1 MPAPP
6 LMNFAIGPAQNAFEA
21 MGVLNAIPIEAN
33 RMSAGESKKW
43 GEKVVQKI
51 RANLS
56 DDSYPPS
63 NKTGKLSRSIGYKV
77 DEKTGELTV
86 YAGDEEAY
94 YAAWVEFGHGGPHPA
109 PPHPYFFNTIQ
120 ETFSTG
126 EMGKEILQDILKRAM
141 TFRATGYTMKSMG
154 GVAPLTGLFALGSI
168 AMTAFSGT
176 MMMSGIGQ

>member
-6 LMNFAIGPAQNAFEA
+6 LINFGIGPARNAYEA
-21 MGVLNAIPIEAN
+21 MGVLNAIPIESN
-33 RMSAGESKKW
+33 RISINTSKKW
-43 GEKVVQKI
+43 GEKIVQRV

-56 DDSYPPS
+56 DDSSPPS
-63 NKTGKLSRSIGYKV
+63 NKTGNLSRSIGYKV
-77 DEKTGELTV
+77 DEKTGKLIL

-94 YAAWVEFGHGGPHPA
+94 YAAWVEFGHLGPHPA
-109 PPHPYFFNTIQ
+109 PPHPYFFPAIQ
-120 ETFSTG
+120 EVLGTG

-141 TFRATGYTMKSMG
+141 TFRATGYTMKAMG